1 MIRKEVYMLGV
12 IKQKSKSLLTFSK
25 YILISMLSALIW
37 FLYFVGATADVAEHY
52 LKYLKNEI
60 SKGKKDVRVN
70 DMEDK

>member
-12 IKQKSKSLLTFSK
+12 IKLKSKSLLTFSK
-25 YILISMLSALIW
+25 YILIAMLSALIW
-37 FLYFVGATADVAEHY
+37 FLYFVGAAADVAEHY

-70 DMEDK
+70 NMEDK